1 MRRDPRRPAR
11 ALEEGE
17 LLARPV
23 EATGTIEV
31 VVQSVA
37 QLEEMDRILRRVVE
51 HALRERTH
59 RPIGTL
65 EFLVELHAEV
75 ALEERGEAKAL
86 DAEQLRGEPGVEDVA
101 NQPAVILAQ
110 EAQVVVSVVKDDFD
124 PGILEQ
130 LTQRRRLPDGYRV
143 EDCRMLPGRELE
155 QIDSIDE
162 AVEARTF
169 GVERQDPR
177 VRDRRQERVDS
188 ARRIEINR
196 RMHVGNLTGILLAPE
211 SLDE

>member
-1 MRRDPRRPAR
+1 
-11 ALEEGE
+11 
-17 LLARPV
+17 
-23 EATGTIEV
+23 
-31 VVQSVA
+31 
-37 QLEEMDRILRRVVE
+37 
-51 HALRERTH
+51 
-59 RPIGTL
+59 
-65 EFLVELHAEV
+65 
-75 ALEERGEAKAL
+75 
-86 DAEQLRGEPGVEDVA
+86 
-101 NQPAVILAQ
+101 
-110 EAQVVVSVVKDDFD
+110 
-124 PGILEQ
+124 
-130 LTQRRRLPDGYRV
+130 
-143 EDCRMLPGRELE
+143 MLPGRELE